1 MFMIHV
7 STTNANK
14 TPLFRIFKGIEKFIG
29 MLNSL
34 TQTVRLIYRCFGIIR
49 VFRNVVKSHRYF
61 HFYKE

>member
-7 STTNANK
+7 STTDAIK

-34 TQTVRLIYRCFGIIR
+34 TQTVRLIYRCFGIR
-49 VFRNVVKSHRYF
+49 EFRNVVKSHRYL
-61 HFYKE
+61 HFYRE